1 MEGLCGLTLVS
12 LCAVASAIALLSW
25 RRSRKIG
32 RRLADLAAHCEKTES
47 DKASLIRK
55 LSVLD
60 SEENERIS
68 RLEHDVKSS
77 LGVIL
82 GFSSLL
88 RELVERDPGTSPL
101 PLKNINAIH
110 QAATKILLTIDTAVK
125 GRNSHESQEIVADGK
140 S

>member
-1 MEGLCGLTLVS
+1 MEGLCGLE
-12 LCAVASAIALLSW
+12 IALLGLFAAAASAVALLYW

-32 RRLADLAAHCEKTES
+32 RRLADLAVQCEKAES
-47 DKASLIRK
+47 DKASLLHA
-55 LSVLD
+55 LSNGD
-60 SEENERIS
+60 SQENERIS

-88 RELVERDPGTSPL
+88 RELVEHDPGAKAL

-110 QAATKILLTIDTAVK
+110 QAATRILETIDAAARS
-125 GRNSHESQEIVADGK
+125 GNSREPRTS